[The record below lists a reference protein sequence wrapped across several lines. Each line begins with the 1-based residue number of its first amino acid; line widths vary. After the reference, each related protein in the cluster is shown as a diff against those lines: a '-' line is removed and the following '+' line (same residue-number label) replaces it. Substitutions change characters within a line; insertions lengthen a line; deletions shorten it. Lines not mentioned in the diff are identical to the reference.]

1 MASKELGVML
11 VVMEIVPVR
20 WRWRS
25 KAQKEEK
32 AIPCHIILACDVYP
46 FIMHLILLVRDGSI
60 IR

>member
-1 MASKELGVML
+1 ML

-25 KAQKEEK
+25 MAQKEEN

-46 FIMHLILLVRDGSI
+46 FYASYFAYAR
-60 IR
+60 R